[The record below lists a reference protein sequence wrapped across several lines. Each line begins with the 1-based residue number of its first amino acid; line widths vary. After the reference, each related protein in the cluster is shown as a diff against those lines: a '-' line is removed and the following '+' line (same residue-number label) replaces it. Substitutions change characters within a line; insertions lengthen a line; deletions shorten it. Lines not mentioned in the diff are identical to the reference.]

1 MLFFEK
7 IVHRFHIFYIYAQ
20 QFFKDEKGRI
30 IMAGWMG
37 LPDIDYTNPT
47 VEEGRQYAFTLF
59 REITEHEGR
68 LYQFPIEEYKSLR
81 EGKKKVKGPSL
92 TMNTS
97 YFECYITDLPQS
109 YKLHLRG
116 VNINYEDGLL
126 TIDMNKS
133 GSGRGVKHIK
143 IPEMNNMTLFS
154 DTSSLELFINDGAY
168 AFTTRIYNNSDT
180 IEIISNKEI
189 DMTAYQLK
197 AIDLEP
203 AK

>member
-1 MLFFEK
+1 
-7 IVHRFHIFYIYAQ
+7 
-20 QFFKDEKGRI
+20 
-30 IMAGWMG
+30 MAGWMG
-37 LPDIDYTNPT
+37 LSDIDYTNPT
-47 VEEGRQYAFTLF
+47 VEEGRQHAFTLF

-68 LYQFPIEEYKSLR
+68 LYQLPIEEYKSLR
-81 EGKKKVKGPSL
+81 EEKKEVQGTSL

-97 YFECYITDLPQS
+97 SFECYITDLPQS
-109 YKLHLRG
+109 FKLHLRG
-116 VNINYEDGLL
+116 INMNYEDGLL

>member
-1 MLFFEK
+1 M
-7 IVHRFHIFYIYAQ
+7 
-20 QFFKDEKGRI
+20 
-30 IMAGWMG
+30 
-37 LPDIDYTNPT
+37 
-47 VEEGRQYAFTLF
+47 
-59 REITEHEGR
+59 
-68 LYQFPIEEYKSLR
+68 
-81 EGKKKVKGPSL
+81 
-92 TMNTS
+92 
-97 YFECYITDLPQS
+97 
-109 YKLHLRG
+109 
-116 VNINYEDGLL
+116 NYEDGLL

-180 IEIISNKEI
+180 IEIISNIISNKEI
-189 DMTAYQLK
+189 DMTTYQLK

>member
-1 MLFFEK
+1 M
-7 IVHRFHIFYIYAQ
+7 
-20 QFFKDEKGRI
+20 
-30 IMAGWMG
+30 
-37 LPDIDYTNPT
+37 
-47 VEEGRQYAFTLF
+47 
-59 REITEHEGR
+59 
-68 LYQFPIEEYKSLR
+68 PI
-81 EGKKKVKGPSL
+81 
-92 TMNTS
+92 
-97 YFECYITDLPQS
+97 
-109 YKLHLRG
+109 RG
-116 VNINYEDGLL
+116 VNMNYEDGLL

-133 GSGRGVKHIK
+133 SSGRGVKHIK

>member
-1 MLFFEK
+1 
-7 IVHRFHIFYIYAQ
+7 
-20 QFFKDEKGRI
+20 
-30 IMAGWMG
+30 
-37 LPDIDYTNPT
+37 
-47 VEEGRQYAFTLF
+47 
-59 REITEHEGR
+59 
-68 LYQFPIEEYKSLR
+68 
-81 EGKKKVKGPSL
+81 
-92 TMNTS
+92 MNTS
-97 YFECYITDLPQS
+97 CFECHITDLPQS
-109 YKLHLRG
+109 FKLHLRG
-116 VNINYEDGLL
+116 VNMNYEDGLL

-180 IEIISNKEI
+180 IEIISNKKI

-203 AK
+203 AKQAGSFLFQHFTKESANFQHSSVDFAKRVTIIVVVIDREVTKK

>member
-1 MLFFEK
+1 
-7 IVHRFHIFYIYAQ
+7 
-20 QFFKDEKGRI
+20 
-30 IMAGWMG
+30 
-37 LPDIDYTNPT
+37 
-47 VEEGRQYAFTLF
+47 
-59 REITEHEGR
+59 
-68 LYQFPIEEYKSLR
+68 
-81 EGKKKVKGPSL
+81 
-92 TMNTS
+92 
-97 YFECYITDLPQS
+97 
-109 YKLHLRG
+109 
-116 VNINYEDGLL
+116 
-126 TIDMNKS
+126 MNKS

-180 IEIISNKEI
+180 IEIISNIISNKEI

>member
-1 MLFFEK
+1 
-7 IVHRFHIFYIYAQ
+7 
-20 QFFKDEKGRI
+20 
-30 IMAGWMG
+30 MAGWMG
-37 LPDIDYTNPT
+37 LSDIDYTNPT
-47 VEEGRQYAFTLF
+47 VEEGRQHAFTLF

-81 EGKKKVKGPSL
+81 EEKKEVQGTSL

-97 YFECYITDLPQS
+97 SFECYITDLPQS
-109 YKLHLRG
+109 FKLHLRG
-116 VNINYEDGLL
+116 INMNYEDGLL
-126 TIDMNKS
+126 TIDMDKS
-133 GSGRGVKHIK
+133 GSDRGVKHIK

>member
-1 MLFFEK
+1 M
-7 IVHRFHIFYIYAQ
+7 
-20 QFFKDEKGRI
+20 
-30 IMAGWMG
+30 
-37 LPDIDYTNPT
+37 
-47 VEEGRQYAFTLF
+47 
-59 REITEHEGR
+59 
-68 LYQFPIEEYKSLR
+68 
-81 EGKKKVKGPSL
+81 
-92 TMNTS
+92 
-97 YFECYITDLPQS
+97 
-109 YKLHLRG
+109 
-116 VNINYEDGLL
+116 NYEDGLL

-180 IEIISNKEI
+180 IEIISNIISNKEI